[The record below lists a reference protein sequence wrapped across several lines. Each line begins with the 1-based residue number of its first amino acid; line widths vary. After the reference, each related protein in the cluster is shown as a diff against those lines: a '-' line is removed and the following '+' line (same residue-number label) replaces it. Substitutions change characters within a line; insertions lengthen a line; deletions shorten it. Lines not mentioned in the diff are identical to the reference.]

1 MSKQNTPPQSSLILR
16 LVAGGYLVYL
26 AWDLRHAMAEN
37 GMYILAVAGFAIAGL
52 LLMGFALWPL
62 IRRKNMDEPEDTED

>member
-1 MSKQNTPPQSSLILR
+1 MRKQNTPPQSSLILR

-37 GMYILAVAGFAIAGL
+37 GMYILAVAGFGIVGL
-52 LLMGFALWPL
+52 LLIGFALWPL
-62 IRRKNMDEPEDTED
+62 TRRKTTDDPEDMED

>member
-1 MSKQNTPPQSSLILR
+1 MKNIAFPPQSSMYFRMI
-16 LVAGGYLVYL
+16 AGGYLVYL

-37 GMYILAVAGFAIAGL
+37 GMYILAVTGFAIAGL

-62 IRRKNMDEPEDTED
+62 IRRKNMDELEDTED